1 MKYIKI
7 AGVAWGFIYFVIGVI
22 FSFTLGSIDFWSG
35 AAVYLALFLLPLPIA
50 FVAVWFPRI
59 AGLAL
64 IACAAVSV
72 TISVV
77 VAISSGS
84 TPDLAG
90 LCKFTM
96 YHVPHLVF
104 AAAYIKAGR
113 ASKNADSGDERPF
126 VGTA

>member
-1 MKYIKI
+1 MKFIKV
-7 AGVAWGFIYFVIGVI
+7 AGIVWGFIYFVMGAV
-22 FSFTLGSIDFWSG
+22 FSFTLGANDFWSG

-59 AGLAL
+59 AGTAL
-64 IACAAVSV
+64 IACAVVSV
-72 TISVV
+72 TVS
-77 VAISSGS
+77 AIFAILSGA

-104 AAAYIKAGR
+104 ALAYIKAGR
-113 ASKNADSGDERPF
+113 VGKDADSDDEPS
-126 VGTA
+126 VGML

>member
-1 MKYIKI
+1 MKYLKV
-7 AGVAWGFIYFVIGVI
+7 AGIAWGLIYFVMGAI

-35 AAVYLALFLLPLPIA
+35 ATVYLALFLLPLPIA
-50 FVAVWFPRI
+50 FVALWFPRI

-72 TISVV
+72 TVSVA
-77 VAISSGS
+77 VAISSGLA
-84 TPDLAG
+84 PDFAG

-104 AAAYIKAGR
+104 GMAYIMAGR
-113 ASKNADSGDERPF
+113 KSNDVNSSGEIS
-126 VGTA
+126 